1 MLKEQQKEFNSKQSA
16 LMEAGVL
23 MTETDI
29 LSKETQKQKSVL
41 DCRSS
46 HHKEPVD
53 SPKEVDQMVK
63 MYKGDERLLRSAL
76 WKEIQYRKYSSYS
89 IKFNNPLF
97 AQQKV
102 EKKKLIENLKLLLI
116 RRDVSLAESLF
127 ICLVDF

>member
-29 LSKETQKQKSVL
+29 LSKETQKSVL

-46 HHKEPVD
+46 HHRGPVD

-63 MYKGDERLLRSAL
+63 MYKEDERLLRSAL

-102 EKKKLIENLKLLLI
+102 EKKTLIENLKLLLI

>member
-29 LSKETQKQKSVL
+29 LSKETQKSVL

-46 HHKEPVD
+46 HHRGPVD

-102 EKKKLIENLKLLLI
+102 EKKTLIENLKLLLI